1 MDLVVFEYLYGGFDA
16 WPINTEFLGDDW
28 AIFRV
33 GVFRSM
39 AFHCK
44 ILNIEENNISG

>member
-1 MDLVVFEYLYGGFDA
+1 MTYTC
-16 WPINTEFLGDDW
+16 INTEFLGNDR
-28 AIFRV
+28 AILV

-44 ILNIEENNISG
+44 TLNMPWYFDRT